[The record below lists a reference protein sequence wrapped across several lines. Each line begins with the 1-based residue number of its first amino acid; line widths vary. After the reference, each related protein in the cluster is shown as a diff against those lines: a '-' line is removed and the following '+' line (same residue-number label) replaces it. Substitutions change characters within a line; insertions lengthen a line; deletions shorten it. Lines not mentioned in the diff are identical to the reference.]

1 MKTIIIDEHVMP
13 FDSTDN
19 RITFYECLSE
29 NAIGNLEYCP
39 CAIVRD
45 ESTKCPCESMKQSP
59 IGSICDCRL
68 YKKVEELNI

>member
-1 MKTIIIDEHVMP
+1 MKLTIIDDRVMP
-13 FDSTDN
+13 CDSTDN
-19 RITFYECLSE
+19 NITLYEFLSD
-29 NAIGNLEYCP
+29 NAIENLEYCP

>member
-1 MKTIIIDEHVMP
+1 MKTITIDDHVMP
-13 FDSTDN
+13 YDSTDN
-19 RITFYECLSE
+19 HITLYEFLSE
-29 NAIGNLEYCP
+29 NAIRNMEYCP

-45 ESTKCPCESMKQSP
+45 ESTKCPCKSMKQSP

>member
-1 MKTIIIDEHVMP
+1 MKMIIIDDHVMP
-13 FDSTDN
+13 CDSTDN
-19 RITFYECLSE
+19 NITLYEFLSE
-29 NAIGNLEYCP
+29 NAIGNMEYCP

-59 IGSICDCRL
+59 IGSVCDCRL

>member
-1 MKTIIIDEHVMP
+1 MKTITIDEHVIP
-13 FDSTDN
+13 YDGTDN
-19 RITFYECLSE
+19 HITLYEFLSE
-29 NAIGNLEYCP
+29 DAIGNMEYCP

-45 ESTKCPCESMKQSP
+45 KSTKCPCESMKQSP

>member
-1 MKTIIIDEHVMP
+1 MKTITIYDHFMP
-13 FDSTDN
+13 CDSTDN
-19 RITFYECLSE
+19 HITLYEFISE
-29 NAIGNLEYCP
+29 NAIGNMDYCP

-45 ESTKCPCESMKQSP
+45 ESTICPCNSMKQSP